1 MYSKYIYSKC
11 SIFCE
16 LKHLLSKRRKIHTL
30 IFIEKKTKQNK
41 KFIENFYQKESKAPA
56 LKEFMVCW
64 DRYILIDTLDP
75 SLLPAI

>member
-1 MYSKYIYSKC
+1 MN
-11 SIFCE
+11 FGVP
-16 LKHLLSKRRKIHTL
+16 
-30 IFIEKKTKQNK
+30 QNK
-41 KFIENFYQKESKAPA
+41 KFIENFYQKEESKAPA

>member
-1 MYSKYIYSKC
+1 MLNILW
-11 SIFCE
+11 IE
-16 LKHLLSKRRKIHTL
+16 TLKKLSKRRKIHTL
-30 IFIEKKTKQNK
+30 IFIEEKPKQNK